1 MLDIKGKV
9 MTDNN
14 ANQPVAQENNF
25 VALSKI
31 NVNGHTEKKGKFTY
45 LSWAFAVTEA
55 MKADPQASW
64 TFKEPMIFADK
75 TMMVHCDVIMFG
87 KSIYMFLPVMNNSNK
102 AIQNPNAFDIN
113 SAMMRCLVKGIAAH
127 GLGLYIYAGEDLPED
142 EKLANAQNNQ
152 IVQQDQNHNQQNGQP
167 QKSLDQRY
175 QDALKSIANAKN
187 PSTLDKAIST
197 FGPTKF
203 NGAILKA
210 CQARAD
216 QMGWTP
222 TPHQNQ
228 SQQNNQSSNQMH
240 H

>member
-1 MLDIKGKV
+1 MENSKNTTV
-9 MTDNN
+9 PNVE
-14 ANQPVAQENNF
+14 QVNNF

-45 LSWAFAVTEA
+45 LSWAFAVAEA

-64 TFKEPMIFADK
+64 NFRDPMIFSDG
-75 TMMVHCDVIMFG
+75 TMMVQCDVIMFG
-87 KSIYMFLPVMNNSNK
+87 KSIYMFLPVMNNTNK
-102 AIQNPNAFDIN
+102 AIQNPNAFDVN

-127 GLGLYIYAGEDLPED
+127 GLGLYIYAGEDLPEE
-142 EKLANAQNNQ
+142 EKQAQQN
-152 IVQQDQNHNQQNGQP
+152 QNHQQSGQQ

-175 QDALKSIANAKN
+175 QDALKSIANANN
-187 PSTLDKAIST
+187 PSTLDKAIDT

-203 NGAILKA
+203 NDAIQKA

-216 QMGWTP
+216 QMGWSP
-222 TPHQNQ
+222 APPPQNQ
-228 SQQNNQSSNQMH
+228 SQQNNQRH

>member
-1 MLDIKGKV
+1 MENSKNTTV
-9 MTDNN
+9 PNVE
-14 ANQPVAQENNF
+14 QVNNF

-45 LSWAFAVTEA
+45 LSWAFAVAEA

-64 TFKEPMIFADK
+64 NFRDPMIFSDG
-75 TMMVHCDVIMFG
+75 TMMVQCDVIMFG
-87 KSIYMFLPVMNNSNK
+87 KSIYMFLPVMNNMNK
-102 AIQNPNAFDIN
+102 AIQNPNAFDVN

-127 GLGLYIYAGEDLPED
+127 GLGLYIYAGEDLPEE
-142 EKLANAQNNQ
+142 EKQAQQN
-152 IVQQDQNHNQQNGQP
+152 QNHQQSGQQ

-187 PSTLDKAIST
+187 PSTLDKAIDT

-203 NGAILKA
+203 NDAIQKA

-216 QMGWTP
+216 QMGWSP
-222 TPHQNQ
+222 TPPPQNQ
-228 SQQNNQSSNQMH
+228 SQQNNQRH

>member
-1 MLDIKGKV
+1 
-9 MTDNN
+9 MTNN
-14 ANQPVAQENNF
+14 QNPIEPVNNF

-45 LSWAFAVTEA
+45 LSWAFAVAEA

-64 TFKEPMIFADK
+64 NFRDPMIFSDG
-75 TMMVHCDVIMFG
+75 TMMVQCDVIMFG
-87 KSIYMFLPVMNNSNK
+87 KSIYMFLPVMNNTNK
-102 AIQNPNAFDIN
+102 AIQNPNAFDVN

-127 GLGLYIYAGEDLPED
+127 GLGLYIYAGEDLPEE
-142 EKLANAQNNQ
+142 EKQAQQN
-152 IVQQDQNHNQQNGQP
+152 QNHQQSGQQ

-175 QDALKSIANAKN
+175 QDALKSIANANN
-187 PSTLDKAIST
+187 PSTLDKAIDT

-203 NGAILKA
+203 NDAIQKA

-216 QMGWTP
+216 QMGWSP
-222 TPHQNQ
+222 APPPQNQ
-228 SQQNNQSSNQMH
+228 SQQNNQRH

>member
-1 MLDIKGKV
+1 MENSKNTTV
-9 MTDNN
+9 PNVE
-14 ANQPVAQENNF
+14 QVNNF

-45 LSWAFAVTEA
+45 LSWAFAVAEA

-64 TFKEPMIFADK
+64 NFRDPLVFADG
-75 TMMVHCDVIMFG
+75 TMMVQCDVVMFG
-87 KSIYMFLPVMNNSNK
+87 KSIYMFLPVMNNANK
-102 AIQNPNAFDIN
+102 AIQNPNAFDVN

-127 GLGLYIYAGEDLPED
+127 GLGLYIYAGEDLPEE
-142 EKLANAQNNQ
+142 EKQAKQN
-152 IVQQDQNHNQQNGQP
+152 QNHQQSGQQ

-175 QDALKSIANAKN
+175 QDALKSIANANN
-187 PSTLDKAIST
+187 PSTLDKAIDT

-203 NGAILKA
+203 NDAIQKA

-216 QMGWTP
+216 QMGWSP
-222 TPHQNQ
+222 TPPPQNQ
-228 SQQNNQSSNQMH
+228 SQQNNQRH

>member
-1 MLDIKGKV
+1 MSD
-9 MTDNN
+9 TNN
-14 ANQPVAQENNF
+14 QNPIEPVNNF

-45 LSWAFAVTEA
+45 LSWAFAVAEA

-64 TFKEPMIFADK
+64 NFRDPMVFSDG
-75 TMMVHCDVIMFG
+75 TMMVQCDVIMFG
-87 KSIYMFLPVMNNSNK
+87 KSIYMFLPVMNNMNK
-102 AIQNPNAFDIN
+102 AIQNPNAFDVN

-127 GLGLYIYAGEDLPED
+127 GLGLYIYAGEDLPEE
-142 EKLANAQNNQ
+142 EKQAQQN
-152 IVQQDQNHNQQNGQP
+152 QNHQQSGQQ

-175 QDALKSIANAKN
+175 QEALKSIANANN
-187 PSTLDKAIST
+187 PSTLDKAIDT

-203 NGAILKA
+203 NDAIQKA

-216 QMGWTP
+216 QMGWSP
-222 TPHQNQ
+222 TPPPQNQ
-228 SQQNNQSSNQMH
+228 SQQNNQRH

>member
-1 MLDIKGKV
+1 MENSKNTTV
-9 MTDNN
+9 PNVE
-14 ANQPVAQENNF
+14 QVNNF

-45 LSWAFAVTEA
+45 LSWAFAVAEA

-64 TFKEPMIFADK
+64 NFRDPMIFSDG
-75 TMMVHCDVIMFG
+75 TMMVQCDVIMFD
-87 KSIYMFLPVMNNSNK
+87 KSIYMFLPVMNNMNK
-102 AIQNPNAFDIN
+102 AIQNPNAFDVN

-127 GLGLYIYAGEDLPED
+127 GLGLYIYAGEDLPEE
-142 EKLANAQNNQ
+142 EKQAQQN
-152 IVQQDQNHNQQNGQP
+152 QNHQQSGQQ

-175 QDALKSIANAKN
+175 QDALKSIANANN
-187 PSTLDKAIST
+187 PSTLDKAIDT

-203 NGAILKA
+203 NDAIQKA

-216 QMGWTP
+216 QMGWSP
-222 TPHQNQ
+222 APPPQNQ
-228 SQQNNQSSNQMH
+228 SQQNNQRH